1 MQVTIDELLQGKPTK
16 IKNKDYFP
24 TKGYV
29 EPFLERMSKIT
40 NDFRVDVKLPD
51 QITVADDGENDITY
65 NRVLVQAV
73 LPDIADNHSSV
84 IGMVY
89 GLDVRKP
96 IVKIYKGL
104 LNHACTNLCVFDP
117 SFLNVQF
124 IEPEKAINFKPVD
137 YLIEREDD
145 TRLMLDTLSNT
156 TWDGTPTNIESNL
169 GRWIRKSLASEYENG
184 YGKIKIGTDLVIKA
198 YQDIFVNEDS
208 SYFIGEN
215 KPVDMFTVY
224 NSFTQQLTN
233 AIGKDMMNICEKT
246 ILLRQILDF

>member
-1 MQVTIDELLQGKPTK
+1 MELTIDRLLEGKPTK

-40 NDFRVDVKLPD
+40 NDFRVQVKLPD
-51 QITVADDGENDITY
+51 QSTVTDGELDLTY

-73 LPDIADNHSSV
+73 LPDNEDNHSSV

-117 SFLNVQF
+117 EFLNVQF
-124 IEPEKAINFKPVD
+124 IEPEKAINFKPVE
-137 YLIEREDD
+137 YLLEREDS
-145 TRLMLDTLSNT
+145 TRAMLNNLRDMI
-156 TWDGTPTNIESNL
+156 WEGTPGNIESNL
-169 GRWIRKSLASEYENG
+169 GRWIRRAIAIDYDNG
-184 YGKIKIGTDLVIKA
+184 YGKIKIGTDTVIKA
-198 YQDIFVNEDS
+198 YKSLFAEQDS
-208 SYFIGEN
+208 PYYIGEG
-215 KPVDMFTVY
+215 KPVDGFTTY
-224 NSFTQQLTN
+224 NAFTQVFTDS
-233 AIGKDMMNICEKT
+233 IGKDMMNMCEKT
-246 ILLRQILDF
+246 LLLRQILDF